1 MFATLLEMHYYNDYC
16 HYYYYNTN
24 KENNGNNEI
33 IVITIKINNNINDIN
48 K

>member
-1 MFATLLEMHYYNDYC
+1 MIATLLEMHYYNDYC
-16 HYYYYNTN
+16 HYNYYNTG

-33 IVITIKINNNINDIN
+33 IVITIKINNNNNDIN